1 MAPAQGPT
9 GKDPMLDT
17 TQTARDPLL
26 WNPDI
31 APLPRQKRDW
41 TWITLAAVWM
51 GMVHNVV
58 AYEAAA
64 GLMAIG
70 FSAMQCL
77 LIVWTAYCSL
87 FVAMWFNARAGT
99 EWGIPF
105 CVLIRAAFGPR
116 GAVIPVAIRA
126 VVAIFWFSVQS
137 YAASQALDAIAASLW
152 PDWSSLHL
160 PDGTALGPWLAVT
173 MIWGLHALVAAHGIH
188 RIRNFELVA
197 GPLVLVVAGAAA
209 LWAIRI
215 CHGTGPLFAI
225 PSTLH
230 GSALFLKGGAAVT
243 SIIGIWASFAV
254 NIPDLSRFVRSQ
266 RDQAIGQLI
275 GLPVTAVIFTPMSIL
290 ITSATLVMFGKPI
303 WNPVE
308 ILMRIHN
315 TPLTLAGGITIIVA
329 ALSVNVA
336 GNIVPAAYDLLSLF
350 PRRLDFDRAGITVIL
365 LGLFVAPWLW
375 FDHPQTVFALL
386 GLLSAVLAPITGIML
401 ADYYLV
407 RRQTIDLAQ
416 LYSFSGLYAGRRG
429 WRPSALAATGLTLL
443 LLLPPALLPAGTL
456 PGQDAI
462 NAVSWFLGIATGALL
477 YTGFNRHPLHRPND
491 L

>member
-1 MAPAQGPT
+1 
-9 GKDPMLDT
+9 MLDT
-17 TQTARDPLL
+17 TQTVRDPLL

-31 APLPRQKRDW
+31 APLPPQKRDW
-41 TWITLAAVWM
+41 TWVTLAAVWM

-64 GLMAIG
+64 GLMAVG
-70 FSAMQCL
+70 FSALQCL

-87 FVAMWFNARAGT
+87 FAAMWFNARAGT

-105 CVLIRAAFGPR
+105 CVLIRSAFGPR

-126 VVAIFWFSVQS
+126 VVAIFWFAVQS
-137 YAASQALDAIAASLW
+137 YAASEALDAILASLW
-152 PDWSSLHL
+152 PAWDSLHL
-160 PDGTALGPWLAVT
+160 PGSGTSLGLWLSMALV
-173 MIWGLHALVAAHGIH
+173 WGLHALVAAHGMH

-197 GPLVLVVAGAAA
+197 GPLVLVVAGAAS
-209 LWAIRI
+209 LWAVRI

-290 ITSATLVMFGKPI
+290 ITSATIVTFGKPM
-303 WNPVE
+303 WNPVD
-308 ILMRIHN
+308 ILTQIHS
-315 TPLTLAGGITIIVA
+315 TPLTLIGGTTIIIA

-350 PRRLDFDRAGITVIL
+350 PRRLDFDRAGIAVIL
-365 LGLFVAPWLW
+365 LGLLAAPWMW
-375 FDHPQTVFALL
+375 FDHPQAVFALL
-386 GLLSAVLAPITGIML
+386 GILSAILAPITGIML

-407 RRQTIDLAQ
+407 RRQTLDLPQ
-416 LYSFSGLYAGRRG
+416 LYSFTGLYAGRHG
-429 WRPSALAATGLTLL
+429 WRPSALAATALTLL
-443 LLLPPALLPAGTL
+443 LTLPPTLFPAGTF

-462 NAVSWFLGIATGALL
+462 NAVSWFLGILAGGGL
-477 YTGFNRHPLHRPND
+477 YRAFNRTPRPAD
-491 L
+491 APRPSAFTAMPD